1 MLIICEEED
10 VFSENKAAAF
20 DQLHKLFIRAAEGQH
35 TLYISNPEH
44 VLNSDF
50 FDRGVA
56 PMHREEWR
64 ELVERAAYAPDRE
77 DWTIDSETI
86 IEKIHARLSSTE
98 HETNNYCRWCILPD
112 EAGDWAEM
120 PLKVLMENNRD
131 WSVIQGSVR
140 VYNKQR
146 IKDAL
151 ERRWLEPF
159 GCGGKD
165 EIIPFINLQPRKAR
179 LAVFMDSDKNSLSD
193 QIGDTQEKVKN
204 RCNEKKIPCHILDK
218 RTIENYIPDQV
229 FTEISQR
236 AGRIQ
241 KEKIEQWILFSEE
254 QKNYDNCKKH
264 FKSRSAKTILPKA
277 VLAMKD
283 SLNFTV
289 ADLED
294 RVGKELFDMLEC
306 LENFL

>member
-10 VFSENKAAAF
+10 IFSENNTAVF
-20 DQLHKLFIRAAEGQH
+20 DQLQKLFIRAAEGQH
-35 TLYISNPEH
+35 TLYLSDPEY

-50 FDRGVA
+50 FKCGVA
-56 PMHREEWR
+56 PMHREEWK
-64 ELVERAAYAPDRE
+64 ELVERAAYSLDRE

-98 HETNNYCRWCILPD
+98 YETNNYCRWCILPG

-120 PLKVLMENNRD
+120 PLKVLMENRRD
-131 WSVIQGSVR
+131 WSVIEGAIR
-140 VYNKQR
+140 VYNNQKIQE
-146 IKDAL
+146 AL
-151 ERRWLEPF
+151 YRRWLEPF

-165 EIIPFINLQPRKAR
+165 EILPAIYFESSKAR
-179 LAVFMDSDKNSLSD
+179 LAVFMDSDKESLSA
-193 QIGDTQEKVKN
+193 QIGESQEKVKN
-204 RCNEKKIPCHILDK
+204 KCNEKKIPCHILYK
-218 RTIENYIPDQV
+218 RAIENYIPDQV
-229 FTEISQR
+229 FEELSQN
-236 AGRIQ
+236 AERIQ
-241 KEKIEQWILFSEE
+241 KGKIERWVALPED
-254 QKNYDNCKKH
+254 QKDFDKCRNH
-264 FKSRSAKTILPKA
+264 FKSRRAKTILPEA

-283 SLNFTV
+283 SSALTV